1 MQWHQVL
8 NDPTLQNLPF
18 KVELDG
24 LGQLL
29 MSPASNAHGAIQA
42 DLSAMLKTK
51 FRRRGRVYA
60 ECSIQTHEGVRVA
73 DVAWASPEFVAEHG
87 DRTPFPCA
95 PELCI
100 EIVSPSNSKAAIANK
115 VHLYFAHGAQEIW
128 VVSLKRKVTVYAH
141 GMQVARSQLVG
152 TMEF

>member
-8 NDPTLQNLPF
+8 NDPTLRNLPF

-42 DLSAMLKTK
+42 DLSAMLKTR

-60 ECSIQTHEGVRVA
+60 ECSIQTHEECGLPM
-73 DVAWASPEFVAEHG
+73 SHG
-87 DRTPFPCA
+87 PRWNLLRNTEIA
-95 PELCI
+95 PLFRAR
-100 EIVSPSNSKAAIANK
+100 PNSA
-115 VHLYFAHGAQEIW
+115 L
-128 VVSLKRKVTVYAH
+128 
-141 GMQVARSQLVG
+141 RS
-152 TMEF
+152 

>member
-8 NDPTLQNLPF
+8 SDSTLQNLPF
-18 KVELDG
+18 KIELDG

-42 DLSAMLKTK
+42 DLSAMLKAK

-73 DVAWASPEFVAEHG
+73 DVAWASPEFVADHA
-87 DRTPFPCA
+87 DCTPFPRA

-115 VHLYFAHGAQEIW
+115 IHLYFAHGAQEVW
-128 VVSLKRKVTVYAH
+128 VVTLKRKVTIHARGLAVE
-141 GMQVARSQLVG
+141 RSQLVSNIS
-152 TMEF
+152 F